1 VSIRSDDDDSYE
13 RPATGLRGLPCGG
26 NPSSVGAL
34 GKLRRLGAGWEGGPS
49 GMPWWPLWGAQRAR
63 SRARGSGITEL
74 GGEVVGLS
82 TGDLSASALGTGA
95 SVETSHRPGLPTQRG
110 PESVACPVTM
120 RRVAEALD
128 RLEIRYLTDG
138 DGSLLAMWERH
149 ALLFALE
156 GPDDEILV
164 MRGRPH
170 ATVPP
175 DWADRSY
182 RVVNEWNHTRRFCKA
197 YVGDATERGQ
207 LPIYAEIQIPLLSG
221 VHDALL
227 DEMLDCAAA
236 VTSAFVDWLYDE
248 GSLL

>member
-1 VSIRSDDDDSYE
+1 
-13 RPATGLRGLPCGG
+13 
-26 NPSSVGAL
+26 
-34 GKLRRLGAGWEGGPS
+34 
-49 GMPWWPLWGAQRAR
+49 MPWWPLWGGQRAR
-63 SRARGSGITEL
+63 SRAQAA
-74 GGEVVGLS
+74 GGTL
-82 TGDLSASALGTGA
+82 LGTDEIQLAVPAGSLPA
-95 SVETSHRPGLPTQRG
+95 TVSPGGSLAPTIRDAAVRLDVPAPRTTTGVVRPISMARIGQ
-110 PESVACPVTM
+110 
-120 RRVAEALD
+120 ALD

-197 YVGDATERGQ
+197 YIGDPTERGQ
-207 LPIYAEIQIPLLSG
+207 LPIYAEVQVPLLAG
-221 VHDALL
+221 VHDQLL
-227 DEMLDCAAA
+227 DELIDCAAA
-236 VTSAFVDWLYDE
+236 VTSAFVEWLYDE
-248 GSLL
+248 GALL